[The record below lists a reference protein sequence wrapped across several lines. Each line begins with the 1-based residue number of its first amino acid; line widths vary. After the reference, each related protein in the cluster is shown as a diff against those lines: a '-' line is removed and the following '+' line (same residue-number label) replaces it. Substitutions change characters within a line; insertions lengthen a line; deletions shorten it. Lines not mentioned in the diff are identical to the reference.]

1 MNRGLYAK
9 LAFTNIKNSKQFY
22 FPYLLTGIITVA
34 MFYIMCALAGNEGIR
49 SMPGG
54 SDLDIILNMGIGI
67 IGIFSV
73 IFLFYTNSFI
83 IKKRKKELGIYN
95 ILGME
100 KRHISKILALETIFT
115 AIIAIVGGLIT
126 GIVFNKLMCML
137 LYRLMG
143 FHTEID
149 FYISRKG
156 LVLSALLF
164 LGIYLLTFF
173 HDLLQLKLANPIDLL
188 QGSNVGEREPKTKA
202 VMAILGCICLGVA
215 YYIAITTENP
225 IKALTLFFIA
235 VILVIIG
242 TYLLFTAGSIAFLKM
257 LRRKKSYYYRT
268 KHFTSVSGMLYRMKQ
283 NAVGLSNICI
293 LSTMMLIAVSTTVCL
308 YLGIND
314 ILKDKYPSDIT
325 IYGYYLEEVTEN
337 HNILSSVE
345 QAITDSGR
353 KVRNEYSYME
363 LSFAA
368 VPENGKFVLD
378 KEKIQSD
385 ISMSDVAGF
394 TVLTKE
400 AYEEYY
406 HEKISELKENEIVL
420 IQFKNT
426 EKDLKQLNL
435 NDRVYD
441 IKETR
446 QFEGEEKLTYM
457 SDVMEEYYYIIV
469 NDVEALEKINQL
481 QADAYGENASAIAQY
496 YRIDIDGTDEEKIEC
511 FANIENSLTQ
521 IDNPF
526 QSNIYSV
533 CRQANRDKLRSLY
546 GGFFFLGL
554 FLGTMFLMITVLII
568 FYKQISE
575 GYDDKE
581 RFAIMEKVGMSNAE
595 VKATIRSQ
603 VRTVFL
609 LPIIMAAIHI
619 AAAFPMIE
627 KLLYMFG
634 LSNTPLF
641 ILCMAGTILV
651 FILIYLL
658 VFLQTSRVYYRIV
671 GEQV

>member
-1 MNRGLYAK
+1 MNRGLYTK
-9 LAFTNIKNSKQFY
+9 LAFTNIKNSRQFY

-34 MFYIMCALAGNEGIR
+34 MFYIMCALSGNEGIQ

-54 SDLDIILNMGIGI
+54 NDVDIILNMGIGV
-67 IGIFSV
+67 IGIFSL

-100 KRHISKILALETIFT
+100 KRHISKILAMETIFT
-115 AIIAIVGGLIT
+115 VIIAIGGGLVT
-126 GIVFNKLMCML
+126 GIVFNKLMCMF
-137 LYRLMG
+137 LYKLMG
-143 FHTEID
+143 FHAGID
-149 FYISRKG
+149 FYVSGKG
-156 LVLSALLF
+156 LGLSVLLF
-164 LGIYLLTFF
+164 FGIYLLTFF

-188 QGSNVGEREPKTKA
+188 HGSNVGEREPKTKA
-202 VMAILGCICLGVA
+202 VMAALGCICLGIG
-215 YYIAITTENP
+215 YYLAITTENP
-225 IKALTLFFIA
+225 INALTLFFVA
-235 VILVIIG
+235 VILVIVG
-242 TYLLFTAGSIAFLKM
+242 TYLLFTAGSIVLLKM
-257 LRRKKSYYYRT
+257 LRKKKSYYYKT

-293 LSTMMLIAVSTTVCL
+293 LSTMVLVVISTTVCL

-314 ILKDKYPSDIT
+314 IVEEKYPSDINV
-325 IYGYYLEEVTEN
+325 YGYYTQDIKKDN
-337 HNILSSVE
+337 DILPTVE
-345 QAITDSGR
+345 KAVAESGR
-353 KVRNEYSYME
+353 KIRNEYSYIQ
-363 LSFAA
+363 LDFVAIS
-368 VPENGKFVLD
+368 ENGKFILP
-378 KEKIQSD
+378 EGGISSD
-385 ISMSDVAGF
+385 VSMSNIVGF
-394 TVLTKE
+394 TVFTRE
-400 AYEEYY
+400 DYEKLY
-406 HEKISELKENEIVL
+406 HEKISEIEDNGIVL
-420 IQFKNT
+420 INFKDT
-426 EKDLKQLNL
+426 KKDLEQLNL
-435 NDRVYD
+435 NDRVYS

-446 QFEGEEKLTYM
+446 QFEGEKDLTHM
-457 SDVMEEYYYIIV
+457 SDVMENYYYIIV
-469 NDVEALEKINQL
+469 NDVVDFEEICQL
-481 QADAYGENASAIAQY
+481 QSEAYGEAASSIVQY
-496 YRIDIDGTDEEKIEC
+496 YRIDIDGTDKEKTAC
-511 FANIENSLTQ
+511 FTNIENSLTR
-521 IDNPF
+521 IANPF
-526 QSNIYSV
+526 QSKIYSESKMASIGKV
-533 CRQANRDKLRSLY
+533 RALY

-554 FLGTMFLMITVLII
+554 FLGIMFLMITVLII

-627 KLLYMFG
+627 KLLYLFG

-651 FILIYLL
+651 FIVIYLL